1 VQPIHAPQG
10 EKREHFMKM
19 QSALRKD
26 VECVF
31 GVLQARWEIVRNPI
45 RTWGLETIGD
55 IMMACISLHN
65 MVVQDE
71 EGRDFESIFDF
82 PMQGGTM
89 RRGIPFSELRAS
101 VQGVEN
107 VTTHFQL
114 HNDIVDH
121 L

>member
-1 VQPIHAPQG
+1 
-10 EKREHFMKM
+10 
-19 QSALRKD
+19 
-26 VECVF
+26 
-31 GVLQARWEIVRNPI
+31 
-45 RTWGLETIGD
+45 
-55 IMMACISLHN
+55 
-65 MVVQDE
+65 
-71 EGRDFESIFDF
+71 
-82 PMQGGTM
+82 MQGGTM